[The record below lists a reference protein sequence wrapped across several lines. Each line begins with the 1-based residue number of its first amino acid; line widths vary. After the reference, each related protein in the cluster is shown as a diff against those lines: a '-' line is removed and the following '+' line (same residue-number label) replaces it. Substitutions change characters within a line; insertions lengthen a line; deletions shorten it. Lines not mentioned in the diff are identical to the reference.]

1 MTELR
6 SNTRIPNRIGVFL
19 GGPGGGL
26 GVKGDVVMKRDI
38 DAVLQTLEAN
48 GDDALARLF
57 EFLAIPSISTDPAY
71 DADCRRAAQWVCD
84 QLSDIGLQA
93 KVHATDGKPMV
104 VGHAKKTQGTASPL
118 HLLFY
123 GHYDVQPVDPL
134 DLWQAPPFEP
144 RLAEDPTNGEVI
156 VARGASDDKG
166 QLMTFLEAARAWS
179 ETHGEL
185 PVSISFLFEG
195 EEECGSPSL
204 APFLAAHK
212 DELKA
217 DIAMVCDTGQWD
229 ATSPAITTRLRGLA
243 FSEIVVTGPS
253 RDLHSGMYGG
263 PAANPIRVLSSILGG
278 LHDGEGRIQIPGFYD
293 DIVEPDK
300 EQMAQWRSLGF
311 DGEKFLAEIGLSRA
325 MGETDRSVLEQ
336 LWSRPTVEI
345 NGISGGYSGPG
356 TKTVIPAQASA
367 KVSFRLVPGQD
378 PQRILDG
385 FRSFVDSRLPEDCRV
400 DYLGQGGTPA
410 VGFDINARPFRA
422 AAEALEEE
430 WGKPPVMMGSGA
442 SIPIVESFQGELG
455 MESLML
461 GFALDDDRIHSP
473 NEKYNL
479 ASFKKGARSWARIL
493 GKFAA
498 L

>member
-1 MTELR
+1 
-6 SNTRIPNRIGVFL
+6 
-19 GGPGGGL
+19 
-26 GVKGDVVMKRDI
+26 MKRNI
-38 DAVLQTLEAN
+38 DAVLQALDAN
-48 GDDALARLF
+48 GEDALARLF

-84 QLSDIGLQA
+84 QLSAIGLQA
-93 KVHATDGKPMV
+93 TVHATEGKPMV
-104 VGHAKKTQGTASPL
+104 VAHAKEAQRKDSPL
-118 HLLFY
+118 HVLFY

-134 DLWQAPPFEP
+134 DLWHASPFEP
-144 RLAEDPTNGEVI
+144 QLSEDPVNGTVI

-166 QLMTFLEAARAWS
+166 QLMTFLEAARAWHD
-179 ETHGEL
+179 THGQL

-204 APFLAAHK
+204 APFLADHM

-217 DIAMVCDTGQWD
+217 DIALVCDTGQWD
-229 ATSPAITTRLRGLA
+229 ADSPAITTRLRGLA
-243 FSEIVVTGPS
+243 FSEIVLTGPS

-263 PAANPIRVLSSILGG
+263 PAANPIRVLSAILAG
-278 LHDGEGRIQIPGFYD
+278 LHDDEGRIQIPGFYD
-293 DIVEPDK
+293 DIIEPDDA
-300 EQMAQWRSLGF
+300 QMAQWQGLGF
-311 DGEKFLAEIGLSRA
+311 DGGQFLGEIGLSRP

-336 LWSRPTVEI
+336 LWARPTAEI

-356 TKTVIPAQASA
+356 TKTVIPSQASA

-378 PQRILDG
+378 PDSVLKK
-385 FRSFVDSRLPEDCRV
+385 FRAFVTARLPEDCKV
-400 DYLGQGGTPA
+400 DFVGEGGTPA
-410 VGFDINARPFRA
+410 VGFDVNARPFQA
-422 AAEALEEE
+422 AAEALAEE

-442 SIPIVESFQGELG
+442 SIPIVESFQGALG

-493 GKFAA
+493 DKFAA